1 MSAIMLS
8 DSFVISPTISE
19 SSVRQAVHKA
29 LRNWYTI
36 GGNSENLLMFLLVMH
51 QAQRQPLHLQ
61 TPIMLRQTTNDFLK
75 SSLELLSQ
83 KNPTG
88 ATIIEER
95 FCERKTMGKVAES
108 LNFSED
114 YAYNLQR
121 KSLKELG
128 QIIYSLELAARRQY
142 QHELEGNLPYN
153 YCNTRLFGVEN
164 QRHQLTRRLLNPET
178 PPIVVLCG
186 IGGIGKSS
194 LACAVAQD
202 IIQTF
207 SFEFIIW
214 LEIDGANF
222 GEWITNLARKTNA
235 LLSPSA
241 TDNLIDHTRRLLKA
255 NRYLVIIDNLETPED
270 LHQILATIQTFH
282 GSSRFLL
289 TSRIQPE
296 PGHYFLQPLS
306 DIPFAEAHA
315 LLQNQMIMSSQ
326 HHTGDL
332 LTVEEAQAI
341 YDVVGGNPLA
351 LKLVAGL
358 RLHFSVEH
366 LLAELKEAVHTGI
379 AGLYHAIYWK
389 AWHSL
394 TPFARRLLR
403 AMTLIAPTELGGSL
417 EQIQSISQLSNIQ
430 FMQAV
435 TELITYS
442 LLEPHSRGAQK
453 RYSIHPI
460 TRTFLL
466 KEVIRWLED
475 TQEDAND

>member
-1 MSAIMLS
+1 MPVIIPP
-8 DSFVISPTISE
+8 DSLVISSTVSE

-29 LRNWYTI
+29 LRNWRTI
-36 GGNSENLLMFLLVMH
+36 GGDIENLLMFLLVMH

-61 TPIMLRQTTNDFLK
+61 TPAMLRQTTNDFLE
-75 SSLELLSQ
+75 SNLEILAQ
-83 KNPTG
+83 KNPIG
-88 ATIIEER
+88 AAIIDGR

-121 KSLKELG
+121 KALKELG
-128 QIIYSLELAARRQY
+128 QIIYGLEVTARRQY
-142 QHELEGNLPYN
+142 QYELEANLPYN

-164 QRHQLTRRLLNPET
+164 ARHQLTQCLLNPEM
-178 PPIVVLCG
+178 PPIVVLYG

-207 SFEFIIW
+207 FFGNIIW
-214 LEIDGANF
+214 LEIDGANDD
-222 GEWITNLARKTNA
+222 EWVTNLTRKTTASSSTNE
-235 LLSPSA
+235 
-241 TDNLIDHTRRLLKA
+241 LIAHPRHLLKA

-282 GSSRFLL
+282 GPSRFLL

-296 PGHYFLQPLS
+296 AGHYFLQPLS
-306 DIPFAEAHA
+306 DISFAEAHA
-315 LLQNQMIMSSQ
+315 LLQNQMMLSSQ

-341 YDVVGGNPLA
+341 YNVVGGNPLA

-358 RLHFSVEH
+358 RLHFSAEH
-366 LLAELKEAVHTGI
+366 ILAELKEAVHTGI

-389 AWHSL
+389 AWHNL
-394 TPFARRLLR
+394 TSYAHRLLR

-417 EQIQSISQLSNIQ
+417 EQIQSISQLSNVQ

-442 LLEPHSRGAQK
+442 LLEPHNRGAQK

-466 KEVIRWLED
+466 KEVIRWSDD
-475 TQEDAND
+475 TRANASN